1 VPRHNPGDNL
11 GGGGNVLSLTHEE
24 ETHAI
29 HEMLISLCEKLGV
42 TKKPERSVKDIDA
55 WAQDTVIRLQ
65 KRKDGK

>member
-1 VPRHNPGDNL
+1 
-11 GGGGNVLSLTHEE
+11 LSLTHEE